1 MPTDSTR
8 HKYPESI
15 GLELQVGLN
24 ITVDGLAEEDIS
36 DSVAA
41 QLLQKADGYV
51 QYPAWVQKRYV
62 EYVRSLNCFETVREM
77 LLCGMP
83 ASEVARQ
90 IHHLNEW
97 KDKGHNTI
105 RVYVEHYKQTLPKT
119 EMLARMV
126 PRQYLETKAQVKERL
141 DCLSALEELHGWMKK
156 RIQIGM
162 KREESMDFL
171 MTNMERN
178 FSVML
183 EIISR
188 THEIKKDLLGNEKQI
203 ETGIQNQTAIGRVD
217 WNKIYDS
224 PNADEVMNNPESRA
238 RLVRFSQTLSNV
250 FGKLTP
256 EQQKNVVEAAQQK
269 SEKAN
274 EN

>member
-1 MPTDSTR
+1 
-8 HKYPESI
+8 
-15 GLELQVGLN
+15 
-24 ITVDGLAEEDIS
+24 VDGLAEEDVS
-36 DSVAA
+36 DSLAT

-51 QYPAWVQKRYV
+51 QYPSWVKKRYV

-77 LLCGMP
+77 LLSGMP
-83 ASEVARQ
+83 SSEVARQ

-97 KDKGHNTI
+97 KDKGHDTI

-141 DCLSALEELHGWMKK
+141 DCLAALEELHGWMKK

-162 KREESMDFL
+162 RREESMDFL
-171 MTNMERN
+171 MNNMEKN

-183 EIISR
+183 EIISK
-188 THEIKKDLLGNEKQI
+188 THEIKKDLLGNEKAI
-203 ETGIQNQTAIGRVD
+203 EADMAKQTAASRID
-217 WNKIYDS
+217 WGKIYES
-224 PNADEVMNNPESRA
+224 PNANEVMNNPESRA

-269 SEKAN
+269 KA
-274 EN
+274 EGGQ